1 MSKNKIMLIG
11 EAWGEEEAKQGLPF
25 VGPSGKLLNGLL
37 SQVGISRDECYVTNV
52 FNFQPERNQLKS
64 ICGKKVEGI
73 PGWPALNKGGYILA
87 QYASELDRLFTEIQ
101 RESPTLIIA
110 LGATPC
116 WALLKHSSIKSIR
129 GAPLLASVQGQ
140 RYKVFPTY
148 HPAAVLREW
157 KLRPI
162 LLADLEKARRE
173 SEYPEIRRPKR
184 EVWIE
189 PTLDDLVRFEQEH
202 ILPSPN
208 LSIDIETAGDQITCI
223 GFAPTHSTALVVP
236 FFDASSPSKSY
247 WPTVEAEFEAWKWV
261 SRICKLNK
269 RIVGQNFLY
278 DVNYLWTKYGI
289 TVPHASD
296 DTMLLHH
303 ALQPEME
310 KGLGFLGSI
319 YTDEQAW
326 KTSHRKKHNETLKRE
341 D

>member
-1 MSKNKIMLIG
+1 MSGILLVG
-11 EAWGEEEAKQGLPF
+11 EAWGKEEADVGLPF

-37 SQVGISRDECYVTNV
+37 SQVGIARDECYVTNV
-52 FNFQPERNQLKS
+52 FNFQPERNQLKT

-73 PGWPALNKGGYILA
+73 PGFPALNKGGYVLA
-87 QYASELDRLFTEIQ
+87 QYASELDRLFTEID
-101 RESPTLIIA
+101 REQPTLIIA
-110 LGATPC
+110 LGATAA
-116 WALLKHSSIKSIR
+116 WALLKHSSIKSLR
-129 GAPLLASVQGQ
+129 GAAVMATIAGK

-162 LLADLEKARRE
+162 LLADLTKARRE
-173 SEYPEIRRPKR
+173 AEYPEVRRPRR

-189 PTLDDLVRFEQEH
+189 PTYDDLLRFEQEH
-202 ILPSPN
+202 ILPSPD
-208 LSIDIETAGDQITCI
+208 LAIDIETRGREITCI
-223 GFAPTHSTALVVP
+223 GFAPRVDLTLVVP
-236 FFDASSPSKSY
+236 FFSASSPGQSY
-247 WPTVEAEFEAWKWV
+247 WPTVELETKVWNWV
-261 SRICKLNK
+261 LRICRLRK

-278 DVNYLWTKYGI
+278 DTNFLWTEYGI
-289 TVPHASD
+289 IIPHAAE

-319 YTDEQAW
+319 YTDEPAW
-326 KTSHRKKHNETLKRE
+326 KGMKRKKHNETVKRE